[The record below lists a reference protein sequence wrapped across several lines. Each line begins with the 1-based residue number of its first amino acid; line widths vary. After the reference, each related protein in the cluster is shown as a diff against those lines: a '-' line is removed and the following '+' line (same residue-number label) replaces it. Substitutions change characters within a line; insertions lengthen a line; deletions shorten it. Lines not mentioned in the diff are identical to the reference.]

1 MQWHFPI
8 SVTIFQVHFNFPT
21 SARTFQPRW
30 NFPTSPKLSN
40 FGRNFPF
47 SLSSFNFARS
57 FQMFSFSQLS
67 LPTTRI
73 LWDII
78 NFDAISELK
87 TSRFLDMSVHICRI
101 WYAPFLDLII
111 FLFPI
116 YIRFQT
122 KVMFPMYR
130 LCFQSN
136 SYVSNIQI
144 MFPISYVCFKYTV
157 YVSKRKWC
165 FQTTMFPMYVSNKHG
180 ADISHSEW
188 NLNPPKKFNSNISVY
203 LAWVNF
209 MNGTLAS
216 GISGPERS
224 STAIDKHNAAERNC
238 STWTTIMFLRIVPWC
253 IRWAYFVS

>member
-1 MQWHFPI
+1 MAYPTLSFI
-8 SVTIFQVHFNFPT
+8 INLLRAVTLSNFSDNFP
-21 SARTFQPRW
+21 SSF
-30 NFPTSPKLSN
+30 KLSN
-40 FGRNFPF
+40 FSQNFPTAVK
-47 SLSSFNFARS
+47 LSNFARP
-57 FQMFSFSQLS
+57 FQMFSFFQLS

-73 LWDII
+73 PWDII

-87 TSRFLDMSVHICRI
+87 TSRLLDMPVHICRI

-144 MFPISYVCFKYTV
+144 MFPISDVCFQYTV

-165 FQTTMFPMYVSNKHG
+165 FQTTMFPMYVSNIH
-180 ADISHSEW
+180 E
-188 NLNPPKKFNSNISVY
+188 
-203 LAWVNF
+203 
-209 MNGTLAS
+209 
-216 GISGPERS
+216 
-224 STAIDKHNAAERNC
+224 AI
-238 STWTTIMFLRIVPWC
+238 I
-253 IRWAYFVS
+253 